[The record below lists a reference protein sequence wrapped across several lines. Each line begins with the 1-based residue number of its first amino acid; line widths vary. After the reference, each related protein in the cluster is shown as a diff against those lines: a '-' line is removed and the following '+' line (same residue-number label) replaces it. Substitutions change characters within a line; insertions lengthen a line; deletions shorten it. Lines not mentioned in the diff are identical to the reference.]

1 MSDAQDELVFL
12 PHAVHKL
19 HRDHARVIRL
29 GKLFRCPVK
38 STTET
43 ITLNQKSKES
53 TVITL
58 ATNQNTIFK
67 LGKGGK
73 SISKEE
79 AVMKRYRL
87 VLLYSASN

>member
-1 MSDAQDELVFL
+1 MSDAQDELVLL

-58 ATNQNTIFK
+58 ETNQNTNTIFT
-67 LGKGGK
+67 
-73 SISKEE
+73 I
-79 AVMKRYRL
+79 
-87 VLLYSASN
+87 